1 MKLSVLWVPNVFWES
16 IMNEEKGPKFY
27 VRISKIVGKTLQMT
41 GALDAAAYQQPMTT
55 WIV

>member
-1 MKLSVLWVPNVFWES
+1 
-16 IMNEEKGPKFY
+16 MNEEKGPKFY